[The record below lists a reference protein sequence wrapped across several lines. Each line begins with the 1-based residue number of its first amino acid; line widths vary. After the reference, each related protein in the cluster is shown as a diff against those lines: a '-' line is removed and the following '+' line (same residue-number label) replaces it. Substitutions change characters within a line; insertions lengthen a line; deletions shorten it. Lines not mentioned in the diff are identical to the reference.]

1 MAVAGALTLPLLVAA
16 VGWWRATRPAPLR
29 PLMSLNIDLEDN
41 TPLARGNANGG
52 MLALSPDGTR
62 LALTLR
68 GSDGK
73 LRVHTRLLHHSQVTP
88 LAGTEN
94 ASTPFFSPDGWQRTS
109 PSTTFTGKS
118 FSRFSRPIIAC

>member
-1 MAVAGALTLPLLVAA
+1 
-16 VGWWRATRPAPLR
+16 
-29 PLMSLNIDLEDN
+29 MSLNIDLEDN

-88 LAGTEN
+88 LAGSVAMFEFLPNLVQTL
-94 ASTPFFSPDGWQRTS
+94 GHR
-109 PSTTFTGKS
+109 
-118 FSRFSRPIIAC
+118 R